1 MNIMIIEDQREVV
14 EMLRL
19 NWSDCRDQLD
29 CLGSVKQ
36 ASRFIHSNEL
46 AAYDC
51 ILIDINLTDG
61 SGLELLREVRS
72 RSEVPIIM
80 ISGGGNA
87 DSRADAISVGAD
99 DYVMKPFSVKELRA
113 RVHRLHEARVGRGSL
128 RQNTAFKIGNIDCD
142 IARLSMD
149 FEGLTQSLTALE
161 GRILQVLYDGA
172 GEDCPKSC
180 IARQA
185 LFREYDPRD
194 KTIDVYI
201 NRLRCKLAEL
211 DAASGA
217 AIKTIR
223 GVGYR
228 LSDTPQ
234 LER

>member
-1 MNIMIIEDQREVV
+1 MNIMIIEDQRDVV
-14 EMLRL
+14 DMLRL
-19 NWSDCRDQLD
+19 NWSDSRDRLD
-29 CLGSVKQ
+29 FLSSVKQ
-36 ASRFIHSNEL
+36 ANRFIHSNEL

-61 SGLELLREVRS
+61 SGLEVLRDARARS
-72 RSEVPIIM
+72 DVPIVM
-80 ISGGGNA
+80 ISGAGDA

-113 RVHRLHEARVGRGSL
+113 RVHRLHEARAARSTA
-128 RQNTAFKIGNIDCD
+128 RQDLAFKVGNIDCD

-149 FEGLTQSLTALE
+149 YAGASQPLTALE
-161 GRILQVLYDGA
+161 GRILQVLHASA
-172 GEDCPKSC
+172 GKDCPKSC

-185 LFREYDPRD
+185 LFREHDPRD

-201 NRLRCKLAEL
+201 NRLRGKLAEL
-211 DAASGA
+211 DAASGS

-228 LSDTPQ
+228 LSEMQ
-234 LER
+234 QR

>member
-1 MNIMIIEDQREVV
+1 MNIMIIEDQRDVV

-19 NWSDCRDQLD
+19 NWSDSRDRLD
-29 CLGSVKQ
+29 YLATAKQ
-36 ASRFIHSNEL
+36 ANRLIHSNEL
-46 AAYDC
+46 ASYDC
-51 ILIDINLTDG
+51 MLIDINLTDG
-61 SGLELLREVRS
+61 CGLELLRDVRA

-80 ISGGGNA
+80 ISGAGNA

-113 RVHRLHEARVGRGSL
+113 RVHRLHEARLGRNGP
-128 RQNTAFKIGNIDCD
+128 RQNFPFKIGNIDCD
-142 IARLSMD
+142 IARFSLD
-149 FEGLTQSLTALE
+149 FGGASQPLTALE
-161 GRILQVLYDGA
+161 GRILQVLHAGA

-201 NRLRCKLAEL
+201 NRLRGKIAEL
-211 DAASGA
+211 DIASSD

-228 LSDTPQ
+228 LTDMQ
-234 LER
+234 QQQE

>member
-1 MNIMIIEDQREVV
+1 MIIEDQREVV

-19 NWSDCRDQLD
+19 SWSDSRDRLD
-29 CLGSVKQ
+29 CLATVRQ

-61 SGLELLREVRS
+61 SGLELLREARS
-72 RSEVPIIM
+72 RSDVPIIM
-80 ISGGGNA
+80 ISGAGDA

-113 RVHRLHEARVGRGSL
+113 RVHRLHEARLGRSVL
-128 RQNTAFKIGNIDCD
+128 RQSSSFKIGNIDCD
-142 IARLSMD
+142 IGRLSMD
-149 FEGLTQSLTALE
+149 FDGATQPLTALE
-161 GRILQVLYDGA
+161 GRILQVLYASA
-172 GEDCPKSC
+172 GQDCPKSC
-180 IARQA
+180 ISRQA
-185 LFREYDPRD
+185 LFREHDPRD

-201 NRLRCKLAEL
+201 NRLRGKLTEL
-211 DAASGA
+211 DAASGD

-228 LSDTPQ
+228 LSEIQ
-234 LER
+234 Q

>member
-1 MNIMIIEDQREVV
+1 MNIMIIEDQRDVV
-14 EMLRL
+14 DMLRL
-19 NWSDCRDQLD
+19 NWSDSRDRLD
-29 CLGSVKQ
+29 FLSSVKQ
-36 ASRFIHSNEL
+36 ANRFIHSNEL

-61 SGLELLREVRS
+61 SGLEVLRDARARS
-72 RSEVPIIM
+72 DIPIVM
-80 ISGGGNA
+80 ISGAGDA

-113 RVHRLHEARVGRGSL
+113 RVHRLHEARAARSAPKQDL
-128 RQNTAFKIGNIDCD
+128 AFKVGNIDCD

-149 FEGLTQSLTALE
+149 YAGASQPLTALE
-161 GRILQVLYDGA
+161 GRILQVLHASA
-172 GEDCPKSC
+172 GEDCPKSS

-185 LFREYDPRD
+185 LFREHDPRD

-201 NRLRCKLAEL
+201 NRLRGKLAEL
-211 DAASGA
+211 DAASGN

-228 LSDTPQ
+228 LSEMQ
-234 LER
+234 QR

>member
-1 MNIMIIEDQREVV
+1 MIIEDQRDVV

-19 NWSDCRDQLD
+19 NWSDSRDRLD
-29 CLGSVKQ
+29 SLATARQ
-36 ASRFIHSNEL
+36 AHRFIHSNEL

-61 SGLELLREVRS
+61 CGLELLRDSRVRS
-72 RSEVPIIM
+72 DIPIVM
-80 ISGGGNA
+80 ISGAGDA

-113 RVHRLHEARVGRGSL
+113 RVHRLHEARLARSAP
-128 RQNTAFKIGNIDCD
+128 RQNPSFRIGNVDCD
-142 IARLSMD
+142 ISRLSMD
-149 FEGLTQSLTALE
+149 FGGASQALTALE
-161 GRILQVLYDGA
+161 GRILQVLHA
-172 GEDCPKSC
+172 SIGEDCPKSS

-201 NRLRCKLAEL
+201 NRLRGKLAEL
-211 DAASGA
+211 DTASGK

-223 GVGYR
+223 SVGYR
-228 LSDTPQ
+228 LSDVQ
-234 LER
+234 

>member
-1 MNIMIIEDQREVV
+1 MNIMIIEDQRDVV

-19 NWSDCRDQLD
+19 NWSDSRDRLD
-29 CLGSVKQ
+29 YLATAKQ
-36 ASRFIHSNEL
+36 ANRLIHSNEL
-46 AAYDC
+46 ASYDC

-61 SGLELLREVRS
+61 CGLELLRNVRA
-72 RSEVPIIM
+72 RSDVPIIM
-80 ISGGGNA
+80 ISGAGNA

-113 RVHRLHEARVGRGSL
+113 RVHRLHEARLGRNVP
-128 RQNTAFKIGNIDCD
+128 RQNSAFKIGNVDCD
-142 IARLSMD
+142 IARLSLD
-149 FEGLTQSLTALE
+149 FDGASQPLTALE
-161 GRILQVLYDGA
+161 GRILQVLHAGA

-201 NRLRCKLAEL
+201 NRLRGKIGEL
-211 DAASGA
+211 DVASCD

-228 LSDTPQ
+228 LTDVQ
-234 LER
+234 Q

>member
-1 MNIMIIEDQREVV
+1 MNIMIIEDQRDVV

-19 NWSDCRDQLD
+19 NWSDSRDRLD
-29 CLGSVKQ
+29 CLTSVRQ
-36 ASRFIHSNEL
+36 ANRFIHSNEL

-61 SGLELLREVRS
+61 SGLELLRDARS
-72 RSEVPIIM
+72 CSDVPIIM
-80 ISGGGNA
+80 ISGAGDA

-113 RVHRLHEARVGRGSL
+113 RVHRLHEARLGRSAL
-128 RQNTAFKIGNIDCD
+128 RQSVAFKIGNIDCD
-142 IARLSMD
+142 IGRLSMD
-149 FEGLTQSLTALE
+149 FDGSSQPLTALE
-161 GRILQVLYDGA
+161 GRILQVLYARA
-172 GEDCPKSC
+172 GQDCPKSC

-185 LFREYDPRD
+185 LFREHDPRD

-201 NRLRCKLAEL
+201 NRLRGKLAEL
-211 DAASGA
+211 DAASGD

-228 LSDTPQ
+228 LSDIQ
-234 LER
+234 QR